1 MKRRAAVLTVLF
13 LLFGGLVTAQS
24 TFSQQDETFDYN
36 RAYQDYIHNFDIY
49 RQANE
54 EYITAR
60 AQYLKYQTLKSKEE
74 AREATLKMLEA
85 RDKAVETYLT
95 ALRMKLKATEGVP
108 NDRREGVFFRIDQEV
123 QWFIDHKEKLPS
135 AGSLEDLVDDSKE
148 ASKRFESI
156 EPLFYETLIVISNGK
171 VRNIRE
177 KQSEILALIKGKMS
191 EIKGEE
197 REDYQFSMR
206 KINLIERWI
215 LETENRLMRS
225 EEKETEALGFIVKLE
240 PDTSLLR
247 NYNQAQFKLEEALQ
261 YLKEANPFLKEI
273 VKEMMTEE

>member
-177 KQSEILALIKGKMS
+177 KQSEILALIKEKMS